1 MLSECQIIDR
11 KRMETAQLWDYIK
24 AHGNHEI
31 YKKKRSKDVKE
42 VAASSVARLVV
53 LVLLW

>member
-1 MLSECQIIDR
+1 
-11 KRMETAQLWDYIK
+11 METAQLWDYIK

-31 YKKKRSKDVKE
+31 YKKTRSKDIKE

-53 LVLLW
+53 HVLLW